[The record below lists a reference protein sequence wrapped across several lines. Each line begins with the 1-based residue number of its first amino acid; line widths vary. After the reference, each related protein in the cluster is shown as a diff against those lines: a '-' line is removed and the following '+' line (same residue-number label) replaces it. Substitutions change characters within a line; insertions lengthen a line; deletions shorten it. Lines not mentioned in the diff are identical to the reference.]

1 MRFIQHKAEAR
12 WFYRVVSLGYD
23 RWINP
28 LFWTAPMRDAALALA
43 RLDDPGLEVVDV
55 GAGTGFATEA
65 IVRTVAPERVTML
78 DQSPHQLARARRK
91 RALAGVAKVIGDAEA
106 LPFATDS
113 RDRYVST
120 GSIEYW
126 PDPQRAIAEAYRVL
140 RPGGVALLAGPLR
153 RTHPLARALSDAW
166 MLFPAEDEYVAW
178 FERAGFESI
187 ERVHVAPDWWDP
199 RWDRY
204 AVAIAG
210 RQAARGRAA
219 ARCRRGGGRRR
230 GAARPRCRCASRA
243 SRPARSRARPS
254 SPSRC
259 GSRSCASCAGELRPR
274 RRAGARARRR
284 SRRPTRGRCPSS
296 AASSAWTSTPAV
308 TFLVGENGTGKST
321 LIEALAV
328 CARPEPRG
336 RHAELH
342 LLHAR
347 VALAAARG
355 LRPVREARRP
365 RTAFFLRAESC
376 TVATEI
382 ERLDEAGPT
391 LPLCRS
397 VSARTP
403 SALPPPRQLR
413 GPTPLAPTCWR

>member
-28 LFWTAPMRDAALALA
+28 LFWTAPMRDEALALA

-65 IVRTVAPERVTML
+65 IVRSVAPERVTML

-91 RALAGVAKVIGDAEA
+91 RALAGVTKVIGDAEA

-204 AVAIAG
+204 ARGDRG
-210 RQAARGRAA
+210 RQAAGRRAARCCRRAA
-219 ARCRRGGGRRR
+219 AAAEEPAPPLPVRLARFAAGSLA
-230 GAARPRCRCASRA
+230 GAAFIP
-243 SRPARSRARPS
+243 
-254 SPSRC
+254 
-259 GSRSCASCAGELRPR
+259 
-274 RRAGARARRR
+274 
-284 SRRPTRGRCPSS
+284 
-296 AASSAWTSTPAV
+296 
-308 TFLVGENGTGKST
+308 
-321 LIEALAV
+321 
-328 CARPEPRG
+328 
-336 RHAELH
+336 
-342 LLHAR
+342 
-347 VALAAARG
+347 VALWFTLVRK
-355 LRPVREARRP
+355 LRR
-365 RTAFFLRAESC
+365 
-376 TVATEI
+376 
-382 ERLDEAGPT
+382 
-391 LPLCRS
+391 
-397 VSARTP
+397 
-403 SALPPPRQLR
+403 
-413 GPTPLAPTCWR
+413 

>member
-1 MRFIQHKAEAR
+1 VTMRFIQHKAEAR

-91 RALAGVAKVIGDAEA
+91 RALNGVAKVIGDAEA

-113 RDRYVST
+113 CDRYVST

-153 RTHPLARALSDAW
+153 RKHPLARALSDAW

-178 FERAGFESI
+178 FERAGFASI

-199 RWDRY
+199 SWDRY
-204 AVAIAG
+204 AVAIA
-210 RQAARGRAA
+210 AVK
-219 ARCRRGGGRRR
+219 
-230 GAARPRCRCASRA
+230 PR
-243 SRPARSRARPS
+243 
-254 SPSRC
+254 
-259 GSRSCASCAGELRPR
+259 AGEPPALP
-274 RRAGARARRR
+274 APADAAEE
-284 SRRPTRGRCPSS
+284 S
-296 AASSAWTSTPAV
+296 A
-308 TFLVGENGTGKST
+308 
-321 LIEALAV
+321 
-328 CARPEPRG
+328 
-336 RHAELH
+336 
-342 LLHAR
+342 
-347 VALAAARG
+347 
-355 LRPVREARRP
+355 
-365 RTAFFLRAESC
+365 
-376 TVATEI
+376 
-382 ERLDEAGPT
+382 
-391 LPLCRS
+391 
-397 VSARTP
+397 
-403 SALPPPRQLR
+403 SALPVRLARFAAGSLAGATFIPVALWFTLVRKLR
-413 GPTPLAPTCWR
+413 R

>member
-1 MRFIQHKAEAR
+1 MTRFIQHKTEAR

-91 RALAGVAKVIGDAEA
+91 RALNGVAKVIGDAEA

-113 RDRYVST
+113 CDRYVST

-166 MLFPAEDEYVAW
+166 MLFPSEDEYVAW

-199 RWDRY
+199 SWDRY
-204 AVAIAG
+204 GVAIA
-210 RQAARGRAA
+210 AVKPRAGEPPA
-219 ARCRRGGGRRR
+219 LPA
-230 GAARPRCRCASRA
+230 GAAV
-243 SRPARSRARPS
+243 PAEEEPAPALPVRLARFAA
-254 SPSRC
+254 
-259 GSRSCASCAGELRPR
+259 GSL
-274 RRAGARARRR
+274 AGAAFI
-284 SRRPTRGRCPSS
+284 P
-296 AASSAWTSTPAV
+296 
-308 TFLVGENGTGKST
+308 
-321 LIEALAV
+321 
-328 CARPEPRG
+328 
-336 RHAELH
+336 
-342 LLHAR
+342 
-347 VALAAARG
+347 VALWFTLVRK
-355 LRPVREARRP
+355 LRR
-365 RTAFFLRAESC
+365 
-376 TVATEI
+376 
-382 ERLDEAGPT
+382 
-391 LPLCRS
+391 
-397 VSARTP
+397 
-403 SALPPPRQLR
+403 
-413 GPTPLAPTCWR
+413 